1 MKKTRAALRSPRFFS
16 CSKKADLEQH
26 GFRADLDQREEG
38 DSDTLAEL
46 TGVDGL

>member
-1 MKKTRAALRSPRFFS
+1 MKKRGLPCAALVFFS
-16 CSKKADLEQH
+16 CSKKAYLEQH

-38 DSDTLAEL
+38 DSDTLAKL